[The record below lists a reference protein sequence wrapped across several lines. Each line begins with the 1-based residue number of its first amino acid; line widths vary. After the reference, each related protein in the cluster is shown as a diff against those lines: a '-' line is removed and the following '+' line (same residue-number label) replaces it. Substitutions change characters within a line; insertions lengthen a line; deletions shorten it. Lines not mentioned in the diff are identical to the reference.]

1 MSHPP
6 GGGCLEKVLG
16 SPELWLRSFERILKT
31 WSYCRKEK
39 QIALCSMSA
48 IRQGQIPEPPG
59 NFAGCRGYTVGLGWG
74 WGWGSESLDRKSTL
88 SKVSGLLM
96 VP

>member
-1 MSHPP
+1 
-6 GGGCLEKVLG
+6 
-16 SPELWLRSFERILKT
+16 
-31 WSYCRKEK
+31 
-39 QIALCSMSA
+39 MSA